1 MVGTSGRPTP
11 SISLLVADGPLSLPA
26 APTGSSRPGGVV
38 SARISAQPRIATS
51 AQSAASAAGRYGF
64 TAASSHLDPGHAA
77 DQDEP
82 DRVQRSGDGQGGD
95 ADRRGHHL
103 VEHGGAQGVEQ

>member
-26 APTGSSRPGGVV
+26 APTCSSRPGGVV
-38 SARISAQPRIATS
+38 SARISAQPSIA
-51 AQSAASAAGRYGF
+51 ARPQSPASAAAMDGF
-64 TAASSHLDPGHAA
+64 TAASSHLDPGQAA

-82 DRVQRSGDGQGGD
+82 DRGQRSGDGQGGG

-103 VEHGGAQGVEQ
+103 V

>member
-51 AQSAASAAGRYGF
+51 AQRAASAAGRYGF

-82 DRVQRSGDGQGGD
+82 VCMMRRPPRSRGD
-95 ADRRGHHL
+95 AYRPPFL
-103 VEHGGAQGVEQ
+103 LL